1 MSVSSS
7 YVNKII
13 PALLAVPV
21 AMLCGCALQ
30 TPPQGADLR
39 RQAVPALE
47 GKRAWANDAAAGN
60 PADGWLA
67 TFDDA
72 ELQRLVR
79 EAIAH
84 NGDLR
89 LAAVRV
95 QQAQAL
101 VTIQSSGLL
110 PSAGV
115 KGRAGNSETQ
125 ILSIGASWEID
136 LWGRI
141 RAQSRAAKSQYAATR
156 DDYLWAQR
164 VVAAATATAW
174 FMLIQNA
181 QLEVRL
187 QQAVAIQ
194 DQLVQIAGQRVAIGI
209 APDSELLQAQ
219 NARRSQLDALK
230 SAELARSQ
238 AAQALELLLGRYPAG
253 EIGKILPGLDL
264 TAMPAAPPAGL
275 PADLLDRRPDLT
287 AAGHQVAAAFDM
299 RQSAE
304 AARLPRV
311 SISAAIT
318 GIRSDVFLLNQAG
331 SPIRGLNGS
340 FFAPIFTGGELKAR
354 ADYYTAEQ
362 KAALIAYGN
371 SALQAL
377 SEVEAGLQADS
388 NYAERTTQLQDRVR
402 ESRVLVQREETRARI
417 GASDT
422 RSVLKD
428 RQSLLAA
435 EMDLI
440 NVRGGHLKRR
450 IALLLALGGDWNWR
464 GDAAEASGAVP
475 EAQ

>member
-1 MSVSSS
+1 MSSFQL
-7 YVNKII
+7 KKTL
-13 PALLAVPV
+13 LLALPV

-30 TPPQGADLR
+30 TPPEGAALR

-47 GKRAWANDAAAGN
+47 GHATWANAATAGAAAN
-60 PADGWLA
+60 GWLA
-67 TFDDA
+67 AFDDA

-101 VTIQSSGLL
+101 VAIQRSGLL

-141 RAQSRAAKSQYAATR
+141 RAQSRAAESQYAATR

-164 VVAAATATAW
+164 VVAATTARAW
-174 FMLIQNA
+174 FTLIQNA
-181 QLEVRL
+181 KLEDRL
-187 QQAVAIQ
+187 RQTADIQ
-194 DQLVQIAGQRVAIGI
+194 DELVRITGQRVEIGVAPETELLEARNTLRAQRDAIG
-209 APDSELLQAQ
+209 
-219 NARRSQLDALK
+219 K
-230 SAELARSQ
+230 AELARSQ

-253 EIGKILPGLDL
+253 EIATGPELP
-264 TAMPAAPPAGL
+264 AMPPAPAAGL
-275 PADLLDRRPDLT
+275 PANLVERRPDLT
-287 AAGHQVAAAFDM
+287 ASAHRVAAAFDM

-304 AARLPRV
+304 AARLPRI

-318 GIRSDVFLLNQAG
+318 GIRSDVFLLNQAS
-331 SPIRGLNGS
+331 SPIKGLNGS

-354 ADYYTAEQ
+354 AEYYSAEE

-371 SALQAL
+371 TALQAL
-377 SEVEAGLQADS
+377 GEVEAGLQAES
-388 NYAERTTQLQDRVR
+388 GYAERTRQLQERVD
-402 ESRVLVQREETRARI
+402 ESRGLVQREEARAGI

-422 RSVLKD
+422 RSVLKQ
-428 RQSLLAA
+428 RQVLVGA

-440 NVRGGHLKRR
+440 NVQADHLNQR
-450 IALLLALGGDWNWR
+450 IALLLALGGDWV
-464 GDAAEASGAVP
+464 DEAGAG
-475 EAQ
+475 A

>member
-1 MSVSSS
+1 M
-7 YVNKII
+7 
-13 PALLAVPV
+13 LAIPV
-21 AMLCGCALQ
+21 ALLCGCALQ
-30 TPPQGADLR
+30 SPPQGADLQQ
-39 RQAVPALE
+39 QAVPVLE
-47 GKRAWANDAAAGN
+47 GKAAWTNDAAAGN

-67 TFDDA
+67 DFDDA

-95 QQAQAL
+95 QQAQTL

-141 RAQSRAAKSQYAATR
+141 RAQSRAAESQYAATR

-164 VVAAATATAW
+164 VVAAATAKAW
-174 FMLIQNA
+174 FSLIRNV
-181 QLEVRL
+181 QLEDRL
-187 QQAVAIQ
+187 RQAVAIQ

-209 APDSELLQAQ
+209 APDSELLEAQ

-253 EIGKILPGLDL
+253 EIGKIAAGVNLP
-264 TAMPAAPPAGL
+264 AMPAQPQAGV
-275 PADLLDRRPDLT
+275 PADLLDRRPDL
-287 AAGHQVAAAFDM
+287 AAASHKVAAAFDM
-299 RQSAE
+299 KQSAQ
-304 AARLPRV
+304 AARLPRI

-318 GIRSDVFLLNQAG
+318 GISSDVFLLKQAG
-331 SPIRGLNGS
+331 SPIKGLNGS

-354 ADYYTAEQ
+354 ADYYSDEQ
-362 KAALIAYGN
+362 KAAMIAYSN

-377 SEVEAGLQADS
+377 SEVEAGLRADS
-388 NYAERTTQLQDRVR
+388 NYAERTRQLQDRAG
-402 ESRVLVQREETRARI
+402 ESRVLVQREEARARI

-428 RQSLLAA
+428 RQSQLEA

-440 NVRGGHLKRR
+440 NVQGSHLDQR
-450 IALLLALGGDWNWR
+450 IALLLALGGDWNAK
-464 GDAAEASGAVP
+464 GDAANTPGAG
-475 EAQ
+475 A

>member
-7 YVNKII
+7 HIKKIL
-13 PALLAVPV
+13 PALLALPV

-30 TPPQGADLR
+30 APPQGADLR
-39 RQAVPALE
+39 HQAVPVLE
-47 GKRAWANDAAAGN
+47 GQPAWVNDAAAGN

-67 TFDDA
+67 SFDDA

-89 LAAVRV
+89 IAAVRV

-101 VTIQSSGLL
+101 VTIESSGLL

-115 KGRAGNSETQ
+115 KGRAGHSETQ
-125 ILSIGASWEID
+125 ILSIGATWEID

-141 RAQSRAAKSQYAATR
+141 RSQSRAAKSQAAATR

-164 VVAAATATAW
+164 VVAAATAKAW
-174 FMLIQNA
+174 FTLIQNA
-181 QLEVRL
+181 QLEDRL
-187 QQAVAIQ
+187 RQDVAIQ

-209 APDSELLQAQ
+209 APDSEQLEAQ

-230 SAELARSQ
+230 TAELARSR

-253 EIGKILPGLDL
+253 EIGKIVPGLDL
-264 TAMPAAPPAGL
+264 PTMPAAPQAGL

-287 AAGHQVAAAFDM
+287 AAAHKVAAAFDL

-304 AARLPRV
+304 AARLPRI
-311 SISAAIT
+311 SISAAVT

-331 SPIRGLNGS
+331 TPIKGLNATL
-340 FFAPIFTGGELKAR
+340 FAPIFTGGELKAR
-354 ADYYTAEQ
+354 ADYYTEEQ

-377 SEVEAGLQADS
+377 SEVEAGLQAES
-388 NYAERTTQLQDRVR
+388 NYAERTQQLQDRVN
-402 ESRVLVQREETRARI
+402 ESRVLVQREEARARI

-428 RQSLLAA
+428 KQSLLAA

-440 NVRGGHLKRR
+440 NVQGGHLNQR
-450 IALLLALGGDWNWR
+450 IALLLALGGDWTQK
-464 GDAAEASGAVP
+464 GDAAVASGAG
-475 EAQ
+475 A

>member
-1 MSVSSS
+1 MSSS
-7 YVNKII
+7 HIKKLL
-13 PALLAVPV
+13 PAMLAIPV
-21 AMLCGCALQ
+21 ALLCGCALQ
-30 TPPQGADLR
+30 SPPQGADLQQ
-39 RQAVPALE
+39 QAVPALE
-47 GKRAWANDAAAGN
+47 GKAAWTNDAAAGN

-67 TFDDA
+67 DFDDA

-95 QQAQAL
+95 QQAQTL

-141 RAQSRAAKSQYAATR
+141 RAQSRSAESQYAATR

-164 VVAAATATAW
+164 VVAAATAKAW
-174 FMLIQNA
+174 FSLIRNM
-181 QLEVRL
+181 QLEDRL
-187 QQAVAIQ
+187 RQAVAIQ

-209 APDSELLQAQ
+209 APDSELLEAQ

-238 AAQALELLLGRYPAG
+238 AAQALELLLGRYPDG
-253 EIGKILPGLDL
+253 EIGKIAAGVNLP
-264 TAMPAAPPAGL
+264 AMPAQPQAGV

-287 AAGHQVAAAFDM
+287 AASHKVAAAFDM
-299 RQSAE
+299 KQSAQ
-304 AARLPRV
+304 AARLPRI

-318 GIRSDVFLLNQAG
+318 GISSDVFLLKQAG
-331 SPIRGLNGS
+331 SPIKGLNGS

-354 ADYYTAEQ
+354 ADYYSEEQ
-362 KAALIAYGN
+362 RAAMIAYGN

-377 SEVEAGLQADS
+377 SEVEAGLRADS
-388 NYAERTTQLQDRVR
+388 NYAERTRQLQDRAS
-402 ESRVLVQREETRARI
+402 ESRVLVQREEARARI

-428 RQSLLAA
+428 RQSQLAA

-440 NVRGGHLKRR
+440 NVQGSHLDQR
-450 IALLLALGGDWNWR
+450 IALLLALGGDWNAK
-464 GDAAEASGAVP
+464 GDAASTPGAG
-475 EAQ
+475 A

>member
-1 MSVSSS
+1 MSVPSS
-7 YVNKII
+7 YVKKII
-13 PALLAVPV
+13 QAWLAIPV
-21 AMLCGCALQ
+21 ATLCGCALQ
-30 TPPQGADLR
+30 APPAGADLR
-39 RQAVPALE
+39 HQAVPVLE
-47 GKRAWANDAAAGN
+47 GRPGWANDATAGN
-60 PADGWLA
+60 PVDGWLA
-67 TFDDA
+67 SFDDA

-101 VTIQSSGLL
+101 VTIQGSGLL

-115 KGRAGNSETQ
+115 KGRGGNSETQ
-125 ILSIGASWEID
+125 ILSIGASWELD

-141 RAQSRAAKSQYAATR
+141 RAQSRAAESRYAATR
-156 DDYLWAQR
+156 DDYLWARR
-164 VVAAATATAW
+164 VVAAATAKAW
-174 FMLIQNA
+174 FMLIQSV
-181 QLEVRL
+181 QLEERL
-187 QQAVAIQ
+187 RQAVAIQ

-209 APDSELLQAQ
+209 APDSERLEAQ

-230 SAELARSQ
+230 SAELASNQ

-253 EIGKILPGLDL
+253 EIGKIAPGLGL
-264 TAMPAAPPAGL
+264 PAMPAAPPAGL

-287 AAGHQVAAAFDM
+287 AAAHQVAAAFDM

-304 AARLPRV
+304 AARLPRI

-331 SPIRGLNGS
+331 SPITGLNGS
-340 FFAPIFTGGELKAR
+340 LFAPIFTGGELKAR
-354 ADYYTAEQ
+354 ADYYSAEQ
-362 KAALIAYGN
+362 RAALVAYGN

-377 SEVEAGLQADS
+377 SEVEAGLQAES
-388 NYAERTTQLQDRVR
+388 SFAERTTQLEDRAR
-402 ESRVLVQREETRARI
+402 ASRMLVQREEARARI

-422 RSVLKD
+422 RSVLKE

-435 EMDLI
+435 EMDLV
-440 NVRGGHLKRR
+440 NVRGRHLSQR
-450 IALLLALGGDWNWR
+450 IALLLALGGDWNR
-464 GDAAEASGAVP
+464 QGHAAEPSVG
-475 EAQ
+475 

>member
-1 MSVSSS
+1 MSSFQL
-7 YVNKII
+7 KKTL
-13 PALLAVPV
+13 LLALPA

-30 TPPQGADLR
+30 TPPEGADLR

-47 GKRAWANDAAAGN
+47 GQATWANAATAGAAAN
-60 PADGWLA
+60 GWLA

-101 VTIQSSGLL
+101 VAIQRSGML

-141 RAQSRAAKSQYAATR
+141 RAQSRAAESQYAATR

-164 VVAAATATAW
+164 VVAATTARAW
-174 FMLIQNA
+174 FTLIQNA
-181 QLEVRL
+181 KLEDRL
-187 QQAVAIQ
+187 RQTAAIQ
-194 DQLVQIAGQRVAIGI
+194 DELVRITGQRVEIGVAPETELLEARNALRAQRDAIG
-209 APDSELLQAQ
+209 
-219 NARRSQLDALK
+219 K
-230 SAELARSQ
+230 AELARSQ

-253 EIGKILPGLDL
+253 EIATGPELP
-264 TAMPAAPPAGL
+264 AMPPAPAAGL
-275 PADLLDRRPDLT
+275 PANLVERRPDLT
-287 AAGHQVAAAFDM
+287 ASAHRVAAAFDM

-304 AARLPRV
+304 AARLPRI
-311 SISAAIT
+311 SISVAIT

-331 SPIRGLNGS
+331 SPIKGLNGS

-354 ADYYTAEQ
+354 AEYYSAEE

-371 SALQAL
+371 TALQAL
-377 SEVEAGLQADS
+377 GEVEAGLEAES
-388 NYAERTTQLQDRVR
+388 GYAERTRQLRERVD
-402 ESRVLVQREETRARI
+402 ESRGLVQREEARAGI

-422 RSVLKD
+422 RSVLKQ
-428 RQSLLAA
+428 RQVLVAA

-440 NVRGGHLKRR
+440 NVQAEHLNQR
-450 IALLLALGGDWNWR
+450 IALLLALGGDWKDEASMN
-464 GDAAEASGAVP
+464 ALNCAEALP
-475 EAQ
+475 M

>member
-1 MSVSSS
+1 M
-7 YVNKII
+7 
-13 PALLAVPV
+13 LAIPV
-21 AMLCGCALQ
+21 ALLCGCALQ
-30 TPPQGADLR
+30 SPPQGADLQQ
-39 RQAVPALE
+39 QAVPVLE
-47 GKRAWANDAAAGN
+47 GKAAWTNDAAAGN

-67 TFDDA
+67 DFDDA

-95 QQAQAL
+95 QQAQTL

-141 RAQSRAAKSQYAATR
+141 RAQSRSAESQYAATR

-164 VVAAATATAW
+164 VVAAATAKAW
-174 FMLIQNA
+174 FSLIRNV
-181 QLEVRL
+181 QLEDRL
-187 QQAVAIQ
+187 RQAVAIQ

-209 APDSELLQAQ
+209 APDSELLEAQ

-253 EIGKILPGLDL
+253 EIGKIAAGVNLP
-264 TAMPAAPPAGL
+264 AMPAQPQAGV

-287 AAGHQVAAAFDM
+287 AASHKVAAAFDM
-299 RQSAE
+299 KQSAQ
-304 AARLPRV
+304 AARLPRI

-318 GIRSDVFLLNQAG
+318 GISSDVFLLKQAG
-331 SPIRGLNGS
+331 SPIKGLNGS

-354 ADYYTAEQ
+354 ADYYSDEQ
-362 KAALIAYGN
+362 KAAMIAYGN

-377 SEVEAGLQADS
+377 SEVEAGLRADS
-388 NYAERTTQLQDRVR
+388 NYAERTRQLQDRAS
-402 ESRVLVQREETRARI
+402 ESRVLVQREEARARI

-428 RQSLLAA
+428 RQSQLAA

-440 NVRGGHLKRR
+440 NVQGSHLDQR
-450 IALLLALGGDWNWR
+450 IALLLALGGDWNAK
-464 GDAAEASGAVP
+464 GDAANTPGAG
-475 EAQ
+475 A